1 MRTLSKQKVIENH
14 NLMDRMMA
22 FYELSLTYEIDSV
35 MFHVINNKIE
45 LEKIRLKNEVDEGD
59 LVLIN
64 EVFEDRKEKYI
75 KYFV

>member
-1 MRTLSKQKVIENH
+1 MRTLSKQRVIENH
-14 NLMDRMMA
+14 NLMDRMLA

-35 MFHVINNKIE
+35 MFNVINNKIE

-64 EVFEDRKEKYI
+64 EVFEDRKG
-75 KYFV
+75 

>member
-1 MRTLSKQKVIENH
+1 
-14 NLMDRMMA
+14 MDRMIA

-35 MFHVINNKIE
+35 MFNVINNKIE

-64 EVFEDRKEKYI
+64 EVFEGRKGQ
-75 KYFV
+75 

>member
-14 NLMDRMMA
+14 NLMDRMLA

-35 MFHVINNKIE
+35 MFNVINNKIE

-64 EVFEDRKEKYI
+64 EVFEGRKGQ
-75 KYFV
+75 

>member
-1 MRTLSKQKVIENH
+1 MRTLSKQRVIENH
-14 NLMDRMMA
+14 NLMDRMLA

-35 MFHVINNKIE
+35 MFNVINNKIE

-64 EVFEDRKEKYI
+64 EVFEDRKGQ
-75 KYFV
+75 

>member
-14 NLMDRMMA
+14 NLMDRMLA

-35 MFHVINNKIE
+35 MFNVINNKIE

-64 EVFEDRKEKYI
+64 EVFEDKKKYI
-75 KYFV
+75 

>member
-1 MRTLSKQKVIENH
+1 MRTLAKQKVIENH
-14 NLMDRMMA
+14 NLMDRMLA

-35 MFHVINNKIE
+35 MFNVINNRIE

-64 EVFEDRKEKYI
+64 EVFEDKKGQ
-75 KYFV
+75 

>member
-1 MRTLSKQKVIENH
+1 MRTLAKQKVIENH
-14 NLMDRMMA
+14 NLMDRMLA

-35 MFHVINNKIE
+35 MFNVINNKIE

-64 EVFEDRKEKYI
+64 EVFEDRKKYI
-75 KYFV
+75 

>member
-1 MRTLSKQKVIENH
+1 MRTLAKQKRKVIENH
-14 NLMDRMMA
+14 NLMDRMLA

-35 MFHVINNKIE
+35 MFNVINNKIE

-64 EVFEDRKEKYI
+64 EVFEDKKKYI
-75 KYFV
+75 